1 MKAPEGLDV
10 KKFQKF
16 HGLAVDG
23 VYGPKTHAAL
33 MKSQQEDVENGKKVD
48 EAIARKR
55 DEANQNYEIE
65 KTVHDSVR
73 IVNDKEADKQDFK
86 KTGIFPI
93 RESVWKK

>member
-10 KKFQKF
+10 KKFQEF
-16 HGLAVDG
+16 HGLTVDG

-33 MKSQQEDVENGKKVD
+33 MKSQQEDVENSKKVD
-48 EAIARKR
+48 EAIERKR

-65 KTVHDSVR
+65 KPVHDSVR
-73 IVNDKEADKQDFK
+73 KLNDDKSDKEDFK